1 MDHWWK
7 HKLKPMAIIE
17 AYDFAIL
24 PRQNIFLIFEEM
36 VVYHDISESNKKT
49 GIFITMLDQQR
60 GMGEYIKWRPNPRLA
75 EQTWNGGHGYLSTST
90 TYHCMK
96 SFWHTQTSPVL

>member
-1 MDHWWK
+1 
-7 HKLKPMAIIE
+7 MAIIE

-60 GMGEYIKWRPNPRLA
+60 GMGEYIK
-75 EQTWNGGHGYLSTST
+75 
-90 TYHCMK
+90 
-96 SFWHTQTSPVL
+96 